1 MCTAKSGNKAGSVMV
16 LPHSL
21 SLLCAEMLESF
32 QKNLFFSFFFFYS
45 KVEIGIKLHN
55 ILAAIFV
62 SCIHIKALLT
72 LKCCGLDVLI

>member
-1 MCTAKSGNKAGSVMV
+1 MV
-16 LPHSL
+16 LPRSL

-32 QKNLFFSFFFFYS
+32 QKNLFFSFFFYS